1 MLRPSGIVLACTFAA
16 WSLGSLSAQAQDAG
30 AQPGQQQPGQQQP
43 AQPSGQQPAA
53 QQQAQ
58 APQKLTFTGD
68 TVLWAFTVHGDKAA
82 EYDKVL
88 AKLKE
93 SLQKLGTPE
102 AQAQMAGWKVL
113 RNEAPQ
119 PDGSLLYIHVLS
131 PVVKDADYSISN
143 IVFAAFQEYADR
155 QAFYETYKS
164 AVKDAFFLIQG
175 PVVADMTK

>member
-1 MLRPSGIVLACTFAA
+1 MHRPSGIVLACAFAA
-16 WSLGSLSAQAQDAG
+16 WSFCSLPAQAQEAG
-30 AQPGQQQPGQQQP
+30 AQPAQQ
-43 AQPSGQQPAA
+43 SGQQPA

-68 TVLWAFTVHGDKAA
+68 TVLWAFTVHADKAA

-102 AQAQMAGWKVL
+102 AQAQMAGWKVI
-113 RNEAPQ
+113 RNATPQ
-119 PDGSLLYIHVLS
+119 PDGSLLYIHVLN

-155 QAFYETYKS
+155 QAFYETYKG

-175 PVVADMTK
+175 PVVADMGK

>member
-1 MLRPSGIVLACTFAA
+1 MQRPSGIVLACAFAA
-16 WSLGSLSAQAQDAG
+16 WSLSSLPAQAQDAG
-30 AQPGQQQPGQQQP
+30 AQPAQQSAQP
-43 AQPSGQQPAA
+43 APQQA
-53 QQQAQ
+53 AQ

-68 TVLWAFTVHGDKAA
+68 TVLWAFTVHADKSA

-113 RNEAPQ
+113 RNATPQ
-119 PDGSLLYIHVLS
+119 PDGSLLYIHVLN

-155 QAFYETYKS
+155 QAFFETYKS
-164 AVKDAFFLIQG
+164 AVKEAFFLIQG
-175 PVVADMTK
+175 PVVADMSK